1 MPNGRSAGEN
11 GDRMILLAEYINNK
25 MTRDILPNKLKD
37 ITNLD
42 DSVNNPA
49 TFNSPI
55 TWNTSITKKYGDPA
69 DIVKMYH
76 FNVDDPTQSETMDNA
91 SFMYGDGE
99 MSTPADY
106 MLVGPF
112 YA

>member
-1 MPNGRSAGEN
+1 MV
-11 GDRMILLAEYINNK
+11 LLAEYINNK

-37 ITNLD
+37 IKNLD

-76 FNVDDPTQSETMDNA
+76 FNVDDPTQ
-91 SFMYGDGE
+91 
-99 MSTPADY
+99 
-106 MLVGPF
+106 F
-112 YA
+112 YVWRW